1 MNHLRNI
8 QILIETMTRC
18 GGNCSG
24 CALSSVERMSNVFDF
39 ENFFKKTALIKEQ
52 LGQMQAQEVESVTIF
67 LGQGDHFL
75 MEENEIEPFV
85 KACSEMIPVDLKSKT
100 VVFITA
106 SAIGKAEVI
115 KKKMDLFY
123 QYSVDHDLPFF
134 IQVVFDPKKMKLTK
148 KFKHIYIENI
158 LYFKEKCGM
167 TEVTLNMGEDL
178 LNHMTPQEF
187 HDWIKEY
194 GFKHIEMNWVTNQFT
209 YPMWKDIYN
218 EMQTWLKDWLSIYL
232 KEPVYEINFLPF
244 MSRHFLKKNIP
255 ISKMYNEI
263 EQEFKDNLYIDDQG
277 NFFPSQMGIISN
289 LTPFGQRQHA
299 QEYKTP
305 EQMSRKVMSSLMR
318 SPKCMGCEYK
328 SVCAISGSVALFDY
342 EENHADDN
350 ECPWNIKSLLQ
361 FMESEV
367 INGNKN
373 CTINNGRNITKT
385 IFDKNPVQ
393 SAQLMKQNNETHNY
407 FEKAIEIR
415 ESK

>member
-1 MNHLRNI
+1 MEHLRNI

-24 CALSSVERMSNVFDF
+24 CALSSVERMNNVFDF
-39 ENFFKKTALIKEQ
+39 DNFFKKTALIKEQ
-52 LGQMQAQEVESVTIF
+52 LENMEPKDIESITIF

-75 MEENEIEPFV
+75 MEAKEIEPFV

-106 SAIGKAEVI
+106 SAIGKSEVI
-115 KKKMDLFY
+115 KNKMDLFY
-123 QYSVDHDLPFF
+123 QYSVEHQLPFF

-148 KFKHIYIENI
+148 KFKKIYIDNI

-209 YPMWKDIYN
+209 YHMWKNIYN
-218 EMQTWLKDWLSIYL
+218 EMQAWLKDWLAIYL
-232 KEPVYEINFLPF
+232 KEPLYEINFLPF

-255 ISKMYNEI
+255 ISQMYNEI

-299 QEYKTP
+299 QEYKTS

-318 SPKCMGCEYK
+318 NPKCMGCEYK

-342 EENHADDN
+342 EENNANDN

-361 FMESEV
+361 FIESEV
-367 INGNKN
+367 INTNKN
-373 CTINNGRNITKT
+373 CNINRSLTKT

-393 SAQLMKQNNETHNY
+393 AVQLMKHNNETHNY
-407 FEKAIEIR
+407 FENAIEIK
-415 ESK
+415 EKVNK